1 MTLVATSTLALLLM
15 ASGLTAA
22 EIVRRDLQFS
32 LGLTPT
38 DFDYTIDSPGGTFSG
53 SDAFDYGWQARLGGR
68 WAITSPG
75 WSLAP
80 VIGSDLSYATS
91 YGAGGEMSALGLGVT
106 GGVAWAINER
116 WSSDLELGLGL
127 QHASLS
133 LNSGSDLS
141 GSGTLFA
148 TDVRLR
154 VLRQLDRTWSIG
166 VEAGWEK
173 SSGSIAASQSR
184 DVTLDIAGW
193 TAGVLIVW
201 RGSMRPAA
209 LE

>member
-1 MTLVATSTLALLLM
+1 MKVQASLLLM
-15 ASGLTAA
+15 LVSLTPAA

-38 DFDYTIDSPGGTFSG
+38 DFDYTIKSPGGTFSG
-53 SDAFDYGWQARLGGR
+53 SDAFDYGWQTRLGGR

-80 VIGSDLSYATS
+80 VIGGDLSYATS
-91 YGAGGEMSALGLGVT
+91 YGAGGQMSCLGLGAT

-116 WSSDLELGLGL
+116 WSSDLELGLGF
-127 QHASLS
+127 QRASLS
-133 LNSGSDLS
+133 LDSGADLS
-141 GSGTLFA
+141 GTGTLFA
-148 TDVRLR
+148 MDVRLR

-166 VEAGWEK
+166 VETGWQK
-173 SSGSIAASQSR
+173 SSGTIAASQGR
-184 DVTLDIAGW
+184 DIDMDIAGW
-193 TAGVLIVW
+193 TAGLLIVW

>member
-1 MTLVATSTLALLLM
+1 MSVRLLLLSSLVT
-15 ASGLTAA
+15 ASSAA

-75 WSLAP
+75 WSFAP
-80 VIGSDLSYATS
+80 VIGGDLSYATS
-91 YGAGGEMSALGLGVT
+91 YGAGGEMSGLGLGVT

-116 WSSDLELGLGL
+116 WSADAELGLGF
-127 QHASLS
+127 QYASLS
-133 LNSGSDLS
+133 LDSATDLS
-141 GSGTLFA
+141 GSGTLLA
-148 TDVRLR
+148 IDVRLR
-154 VLRQLDRTWSIG
+154 VLRLLDRTWSVG
-166 VEAGWEK
+166 VEAGWQQ
-173 SSGSIAASQSR
+173 SSGTIAASRSR
-184 DVTLDIAGW
+184 DIDMDIAGW
-193 TAGVLIVW
+193 TAGLLIVW

>member
-1 MTLVATSTLALLLM
+1 MNLKSSLLLM
-15 ASGLTAA
+15 LVSLAPAA

-53 SDAFDYGWQARLGGR
+53 SDAFDYGWQTRLGGR

-75 WSLAP
+75 WSFAP
-80 VIGSDLSYATS
+80 VIGGDLSYATS
-91 YGAGGEMSALGLGVT
+91 YGAGGEMSCLGLGVT

-116 WSSDLELGLGL
+116 WSSDLELGLGF

-133 LNSGSDLS
+133 LDSGADLS

-148 TDVRLR
+148 TDVRAR

-166 VEAGWEK
+166 VEVGWQK
-173 SSGSIAASQSR
+173 SSGTIAASQSR
-184 DVTLDIAGW
+184 DVDMDITGW
-193 TAGVLIVW
+193 TAGLLIVW

>member
-1 MTLVATSTLALLLM
+1 MKRRSLLVLLGM
-15 ASGLTAA
+15 ASLTPAA
-22 EIVRRDLQFS
+22 EVVRRDLQFS

-53 SDAFDYGWQARLGGR
+53 SDAFDYGWQTRVGGR
-68 WAITSPG
+68 WALTSPG

-80 VIGSDLSYATS
+80 VIGGDLSYATR
-91 YGAGGEMSALGLGVT
+91 YGAGGEMSGLGLCVT

-127 QHASLS
+127 EYASLS
-133 LNSGSDLS
+133 LDSGTDLS

-154 VLRQLDRTWSIG
+154 VLRLLDRTWSIG
-166 VEAGWEK
+166 VEAGWQQ
-173 SSGSIAASQSR
+173 SSGTIAASQGR
-184 DVTLDIAGW
+184 DVDMDIAGW
-193 TAGVLIVW
+193 TAGFLIVW